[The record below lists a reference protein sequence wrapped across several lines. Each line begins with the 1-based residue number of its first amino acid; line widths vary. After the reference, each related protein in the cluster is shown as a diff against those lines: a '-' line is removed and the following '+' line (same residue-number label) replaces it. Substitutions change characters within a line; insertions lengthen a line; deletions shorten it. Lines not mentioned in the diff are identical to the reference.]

1 MERELEVKILGIDL
15 DKLES
20 KIVELGGKLIANEE
34 QINTIIDSKK
44 SPIKS
49 YIDAYLRIRETKD
62 LLNNRSYTNLNLKKN
77 VNMEGIRENIELSTE
92 LQDKDMM
99 LEIFKNLGFDDTQIG
114 YKERKSYELNGA
126 RLDLDRWDEKTYPFP
141 YMEIEVESRRHLNE
155 IISLLGVP
163 QANISTKSIVELK
176 NELKLL

>member
-1 MERELEVKILGIDL
+1 MERELEVKVLGIDL
-15 DKLES
+15 DKLET

-49 YIDAYLRIRETKD
+49 HVDAYLRIRETKD
-62 LLNNRSYTNLNLKKN
+62 LLNNRSYTNLTLKKN
-77 VNMEGIRENIELSTE
+77 VNLEGIRENIELSTG

-163 QANISTKSIVELK
+163 QVNISTKSIVELK